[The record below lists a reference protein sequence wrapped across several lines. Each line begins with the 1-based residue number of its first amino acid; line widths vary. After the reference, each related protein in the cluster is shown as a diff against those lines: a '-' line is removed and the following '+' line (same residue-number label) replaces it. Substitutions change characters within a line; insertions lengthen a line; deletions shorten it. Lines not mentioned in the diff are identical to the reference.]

1 MESFL
6 IKNRAARALQSNK
19 RSRGFTLI
27 EMLISVAIFSVV
39 MVIAL
44 GALLAMAESDR
55 KAQTLKSVINNLN
68 FSLDA
73 MTRSMRTGVNYDCG
87 ATGGTTAVP
96 RDCAATPATSIGFLS
111 SDSQGGLPV
120 TVRYCRGN
128 GSTCSTTGTAVLVS
142 KGSAVFSPITAS
154 EVVVTN
160 LQFYVAGAQGTGLQP
175 HVVILLSG
183 RVPVSASQTSSFDLH
198 TSVTQRLYD
207 Q

>member
-1 MESFL
+1 MPRGS
-6 IKNRAARALQSNK
+6 Q
-19 RSRGFTLI
+19 GFTLI
-27 EMLISVAIFSVV
+27 EILVSVAIFATV

-44 GALLAMAESDR
+44 GALLSMTESDR

-73 MTRSMRTGVNYDCG
+73 MSRAMRTGVNYHCDV
-87 ATGGTTAVP
+87 AQTPVTTP
-96 RDCAATPATSIGFLS
+96 RDCASTPATSVAFLS
-111 SDSQGGLPV
+111 AEGQ

-128 GSTCSTTGTAVLVS
+128 GSACSSTGTAVLVS
-142 KGSAVFSPITAS
+142 KGTGAYSPLTAS
-154 EVVVTN
+154 EVTITN
-160 LQFYVAGAQGTGLQP
+160 LQFYVTGATDSQLQP

-183 RVPVSASQTSSFDLH
+183 RVPVSASQTSTFDLQ

>member
-1 MESFL
+1 MKKYQTKTKKRL
-6 IKNRAARALQSNK
+6 LQPTTYSLVPK
-19 RSRGFTLI
+19 GFTLI
-27 EMLISVAIFSVV
+27 EMLVSVAIFSVV

-44 GALLAMAESDR
+44 GALLAMSESDR

-73 MTRSMRTGVNYDCG
+73 MARSMRTGVNYHCDVG
-87 ATGGTTAVP
+87 QGTVTAT
-96 RDCAATPATSIGFLS
+96 RDCAATAATSIAFLS
-111 SDSQGGLPV
+111 SDNQ

-128 GSTCSTTGTAVLVS
+128 GSTCSTSGTAVLVS
-142 KGSAVFSPITAS
+142 KGSAALAPITAS
-154 EVVVTN
+154 EVTITN
-160 LQFYVAGAQGTGLQP
+160 LQFYVSGAEDAALQP

-183 RVPVSASQTSSFDLH
+183 NVPVSSSQTSSFDLQ